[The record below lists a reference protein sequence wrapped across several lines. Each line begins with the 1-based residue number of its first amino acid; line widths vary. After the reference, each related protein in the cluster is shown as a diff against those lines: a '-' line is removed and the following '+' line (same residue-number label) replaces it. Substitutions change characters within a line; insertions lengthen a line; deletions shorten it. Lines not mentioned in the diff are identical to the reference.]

1 MNDDDAARGRNAH
14 SPSQMTWRGWRDV
27 LWRVWREA
35 DADRL
40 MLIAAGTT
48 YYLLL
53 ALFPALAA
61 FVSLYGFFAD
71 PATISGHLSYLAGL
85 LPEDG
90 IKIIRDQLNALTA
103 KSERTLSLS
112 FLVAF
117 AIAFWSA
124 NSGIKA
130 LFEAMNIVYDEREKR
145 GFITLNLVAVL
156 YTLGAMAVGL
166 VLITA
171 IGIVPAVLALVNL
184 GGEADL
190 VIRLAR
196 WPLIVVLIAVG
207 ISLIYRYGPSRERA
221 KWRWVTWGG
230 ALATVAW
237 LVVSIGFSFY
247 LENFAQ
253 YNVTYGSLGAV
264 VGFMIWTWLSVLV
277 LLIGGELNS
286 ELEHQTAVDSTT
298 GPPQPMGQRGAV
310 MADTLG
316 DPAD

>member
-1 MNDDDAARGRNAH
+1 MSAEDAARGRNAH
-14 SPSQMTWRGWRDV
+14 SPSEMTWRGWRDV
-27 LWRVWREA
+27 FWRVWKEA
-35 DADRL
+35 DEDRL

-61 FVSLYGFFAD
+61 FVSLYGFFAN
-71 PATISGHLSYLAGL
+71 PMTIASHVSYLAGL

-90 IKIIRDQLNALTA
+90 IEIIRDQLGTLAA
-103 KSERTLSLS
+103 KSDRTLSLS

-145 GFITLNLVAVL
+145 SFIVLNLIAVL
-156 YTLGAMAVGL
+156 YTFGAMVVGF

-171 IGIVPAVLALVNL
+171 VGIIPAALALLNL
-184 GGEADL
+184 GSQADF
-190 VIRLAR
+190 VVRLAR
-196 WPLIVVLIAVG
+196 WPVIVLLIAIG

-237 LVVSIGFSFY
+237 VVVSIGFSFY

-277 LLIGGELNS
+277 LLVGGELNS
-286 ELEHQTAVDSTT
+286 EMEHQTAVDSTT
-298 GPPQPMGQRGAV
+298 GPPEPMGQRGAV

-316 DPAD
+316 ESAD

>member
-1 MNDDDAARGRNAH
+1 MSTEEAGRGRDAH
-14 SPSQMTWRGWRDV
+14 SPSQIGWRGWRDV
-27 LWRVWREA
+27 LWRVWNEA
-35 DADRL
+35 DEDRL
-40 MLIAAGTT
+40 MLIAAGST

-61 FVSLYGFFAD
+61 FVSLYGFFAN
-71 PATISGHLSYLAGL
+71 PMTIANHVSYLAGL

-90 IKIIRDQLNALTA
+90 IDIIREQLGTLAA
-103 KSERTLSLS
+103 KSDRTLSLS

-145 GFITLNLVAVL
+145 SFIALNLIAVL
-156 YTLGAMAVGL
+156 FTFGAMAVGF

-171 IGIVPAVLALVNL
+171 IGIVPAALALLNL
-184 GGEADL
+184 GNQADL

-196 WPLIVVLIAVG
+196 WPLIVLLIAVG

-230 ALATVAW
+230 ALATIAW

-277 LLIGGELNS
+277 LLVGGELNS
-286 ELEHQTAVDSTT
+286 EMEHQTAMDSTT

-316 DPAD
+316 EPAD

>member
-1 MNDDDAARGRNAH
+1 MSAEDAARGRNAH

-27 LWRVWREA
+27 LWRVWKEA
-35 DADRL
+35 DEDRL
-40 MLIAAGTT
+40 MLIAAGAT

-71 PATISGHLSYLAGL
+71 PMTITSHVSYLAGL
-85 LPEDG
+85 LPEGG
-90 IKIIRDQLNALTA
+90 IDIIRGQLGALAA
-103 KSERTLSLS
+103 KSDSTLSLS

-117 AIAFWSA
+117 VIAFWSA

-145 GFITLNLVAVL
+145 SFIVLNLIAVL
-156 YTLGAMAVGL
+156 FTFGAMVVGF

-171 IGIVPAVLALVNL
+171 IGIVPAVLALVDL
-184 GGEADL
+184 GNQADL

-196 WPLIVVLIAVG
+196 WPLIVLLIAAG

-230 ALATVAW
+230 ALATIAW
-237 LVVSIGFSFY
+237 LAVSIGFSFY

-277 LLIGGELNS
+277 LLVGGELNS
-286 ELEHQTAVDSTT
+286 EVEHQTAVDSTT
-298 GPPQPMGQRGAV
+298 GPPEPMGQRGAV

-316 DPAD
+316 EPAD